1 MQSSISDLCTRLFAV
16 LIQCRLQWF
25 TMLSNCDESINMG
38 FTITFL
44 NPGGWWF
51 EQFTVDE
58 QGLLGMFLGWALMY
72 TIGGVMLA
80 WAQWQL
86 YRAQV
91 CTHARACKYTH
102 EHFTGDVRKLL
113 GCVVLVFVHTARGR
127 LDACLKSVSGC
138 TGRLQCVA
146 CA

>member
-1 MQSSISDLCTRLFAV
+1 
-16 LIQCRLQWF
+16 
-25 TMLSNCDESINMG
+25 MLSNCDEGINLG

-91 CTHARACKYTH
+91 RTHERTCKHAH
-102 EHFTGDVRKLL
+102 EHFTGDVRKFL
-113 GCVVLVFVHTARGR
+113 GCGVCRISFRAHCRRQVGCVPGI
-127 LDACLKSVSGC
+127 SV
-138 TGRLQCVA
+138 
-146 CA
+146 